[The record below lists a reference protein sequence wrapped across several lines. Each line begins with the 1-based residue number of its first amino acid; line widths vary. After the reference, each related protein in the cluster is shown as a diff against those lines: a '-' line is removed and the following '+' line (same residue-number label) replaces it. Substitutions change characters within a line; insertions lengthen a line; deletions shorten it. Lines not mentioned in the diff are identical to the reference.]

1 MKVKVPYEWKFWKL
15 LYYIVSLSLFICD
28 NIIVFFILMNNIS
41 YNYERKNGF
50 IERVK
55 VIE

>member
-1 MKVKVPYEWKFWKL
+1 MKILKL

-28 NIIVFFILMNNIS
+28 IIIAFLMNNIS